1 MNKRFVLT
9 PILGVLLVVVVLFA
23 GACLYVKWQAWET
36 RRNAEILLVEL
47 RKLKVGE
54 TTLKDVRQLVAR
66 TQSRF
71 LAKGSDPF
79 CQYGFCTFTFAYY
92 TGILG
97 KFSYWHLH
105 PWRLYL
111 TPAPVGFLANLVVH
125 GDRLVRIGMLLS
137 SDVTP
142 LILSA
147 NVTDEVPEI
156 SPVHEPYIYEVR
168 HSEISIYI
176 KPTAT
181 AAQREA
187 AYSFNLHCMDEIG
200 GCRDETLLLPKPQ

>member
-9 PILGVLLVVVVLFA
+9 PILDVLLVMVVLFT
-23 GACLYVKWQAWET
+23 GACLYVKWQAWQT

-47 RKLKVGE
+47 RKMKVGE
-54 TTLKDVRQLVAR
+54 TSLEDVRQLVASTR
-66 TQSRF
+66 SRF

-79 CQYGFCTFTFAYY
+79 CQDEFCTFTFDYY

-97 KFSYWHLH
+97 KLSFWHLH

-111 TPAPVGFLANLVVH
+111 TPAPVGFSANLVVH
-125 GDRLVRIGMLLS
+125 GNRLVRIGMLLS
-137 SDVTP
+137 SDVIPYTV
-142 LILSA
+142 SA

-156 SPVHEPYIYEVR
+156 SPVHEPYIYELR
-168 HSEISIYI
+168 QSEISIYI
-176 KPTAT
+176 KPSAT